1 MPFNAN
7 RKTVISQDNDPLSLF
22 APSDVED
29 ELQGGE
35 DNPLHRVMFVVNETE
50 PQAEEQI
57 GFSISKDILGELTE
71 EFKND
76 ELCHPKIN
84 PSLVNAI
91 NEAWAVGINFR

>member
-7 RKTVISQDNDPLSLF
+7 RKTVISQDNDSLSLF
-22 APSDVED
+22 APLDVED

-50 PQAEEQI
+50 PQPEEQI
-57 GFSISKDILGELTE
+57 GELTE

-91 NEAWAVGINFR
+91 NEA

>member
-7 RKTVISQDNDPLSLF
+7 RKTVISQDNDSLSLF
-22 APSDVED
+22 APLDVED

-50 PQAEEQI
+50 PQPEEQI
-57 GFSISKDILGELTE
+57 GELTE

-91 NEAWAVGINFR
+91 NEAYAVAINFR